1 MDAMTAL
8 ARMKCLPCEG
18 DAPRLTPAE
27 SAPLA
32 AEIPRWDVVEH
43 HHLHRIVKTREFVD
57 ALDLAN
63 RIGRIAEKAGH
74 HPDLLVAYGRLE
86 ITIFTHSI
94 GGLSPSDF
102 ILAARIDEVLER
114 KAPKRKRKS

>member
-18 DAPRLTPAE
+18 GVPKLSSAE
-27 SAPLA
+27 IAPLA
-32 AEIPRWDVVEH
+32 AEVPRWDVVER

-57 ALDLAN
+57 ALDLAT

-86 ITIFTHSI
+86 ITVFTHSI
-94 GGLSPSDF
+94 GGLSQSDF
-102 ILAARIDEVLER
+102 ILAAKIDEVL
-114 KAPKRKRKS
+114 KLKPAKRNRKS